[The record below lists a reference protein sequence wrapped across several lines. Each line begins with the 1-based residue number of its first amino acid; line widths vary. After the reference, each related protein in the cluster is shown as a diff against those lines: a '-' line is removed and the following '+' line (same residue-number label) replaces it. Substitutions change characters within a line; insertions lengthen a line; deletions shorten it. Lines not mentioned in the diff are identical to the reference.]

1 MVDSPA
7 VAELPPPLSP
17 APRPLPSLGA
27 PASVQYS
34 VRVPK
39 GITSGQRLKARLEPC
54 RRSSP
59 RPSRLPPPAPPLH
72 YRPPPRPSPLSQVPL
87 PGGDSL
93 FATVPDGLA
102 EGDSFL
108 VENGGPAR
116 KGRSAPVAPFTVE
129 EMEYTWSFGGFWDS
143 STYIDG
149 KLYSPVF
156 TSGQYNWS
164 APPVSPSTA
173 HHSSGETIALPQAS
187 PALPRRQQGAVPGGL
202 PRRPRL
208 GDAADGVDAGCAL
221 HAHNPQPEGAVAQR
235 RQRRARSLCIAAL
248 RRQQRRPHRPA
259 CAADA
264 DHQFSVRAC
273 DWGWKDELV
282 TLAELRDASSGFV
295 VNGALTVS
303 VKLRAKE

>member
-1 MVDSPA
+1 
-7 VAELPPPLSP
+7 
-17 APRPLPSLGA
+17 
-27 PASVQYS
+27 VQYS

-39 GITSGQRLKARLEPC
+39 GITSGQRLK
-54 RRSSP
+54 
-59 RPSRLPPPAPPLH
+59 
-72 YRPPPRPSPLSQVPL
+72 VPL

-156 TSGQYNWS
+156 TSGQYNWR
-164 APPVSPSTA
+164 
-173 HHSSGETIALPQAS
+173 L
-187 PALPRRQQGAVPGGL
+187 LLFPGGNKTPHLAAYLDVPDSATL
-202 PRRPRL
+202 PMGWTRN
-208 GDAADGVDAGCAL
+208 
-221 HAHNPQPEGAVAQR
+221 AHFTLTIHNQEPSRNVVK
-235 RQRRARSLCIAAL
+235 
-248 RRQQRRPHRPA
+248 
-259 CAADA
+259 DA

-273 DWGWKDELV
+273 DWGFREFV